1 MFHENLHQR
10 RLLSHSKTPNFLNC
24 APLFDKV
31 TCQCKLEVSDPVSS
45 INIRSSSSL
54 SPPFPKSNFDIQV
67 CSKSS
72 TMKNSHKTLQKNYKV
87 QCYECSAVNRWLETV
102 INLKWT
108 SNHLLFHH
116 ADYLHKLQDII
127 KEPTRYKYHILAAFT
142 HSRSLCFHPQTSL
155 FCTSLYYFA
164 PHSIVPSLTSSLE
177 NSRASRI
184 AWLLEELNV
193 DYEIKAYPRTKE
205 YLAPKEL
212 LDVFPTGMSPVLT
225 IIKEGSEPL
234 TIGESGHI
242 VNYLIEYY
250 DKNGKFT
257 PKTHNDKE
265 LVDFYLHFSEEVSSP
280 IWCRF

>member
-1 MFHENLHQR
+1 MF
-10 RLLSHSKTPNFLNC
+10 
-24 APLFDKV
+24 
-31 TCQCKLEVSDPVSS
+31 SS
-45 INIRSSSSL
+45 PDN
-54 SPPFPKSNFDIQV
+54 
-67 CSKSS
+67 
-72 TMKNSHKTLQKNYKV
+72 
-87 QCYECSAVNRWLETV
+87 
-102 INLKWT
+102 
-108 SNHLLFHH
+108 
-116 ADYLHKLQDII
+116 
-127 KEPTRYKYHILAAFT
+127 
-142 HSRSLCFHPQTSL
+142 
-155 FCTSLYYFA
+155 
-164 PHSIVPSLTSSLE
+164 LE

-265 LVDFYLHFSEEVSSP
+265 LVDFYLHFSEGSIQPHLVSILVGNIAGQKVPWPFRFVTNQVFSKMNSTFYAKRLFTNFRYLDDQLAKKGGGYFVGDHLTGADFMLDFP
-280 IWCRF
+280 INGGLFLDRADLVGQGKDMKKEFPNLYKWSQMIKKEPLRIKADEEAKAKL